1 MSERKPHRAAREE
14 PVRSA
19 GVAGHPP
26 PFASAQAARRGA
38 TRTGLAEG
46 PPGGRP
52 GPIHPLLSGASEY
65 PFVTLD
71 RMRRALVPPATP
83 AIRFD
88 IGDPREETPEF
99 IRVALREGIT
109 PVSSYPAAVG
119 QPELRAA
126 AARWF
131 ARRFGVD
138 LDPERH
144 LLPANGT
151 KEAVF
156 LMALA
161 VVGEGGMHGRRTVVI
176 PTPAYPVYEPGA
188 RFAGADVHVVP
199 LRSEDDWRFHPER
212 VPDAVWARTALLW
225 LNFPHNPTGAVLTPD
240 VHAQVLARARAF
252 GFWVASDE
260 AYAEVWFDAPPPSIL
275 QGGLANAVALHTLS
289 KRSAMTGYRSGFI
302 AGDERLIEA
311 LRRFRPNVGVATP
324 DFVQHAAIAAWDDDA
339 HAARQRERYAAKR
352 RLLLEVF
359 ARRGWA
365 VEASQATFYL
375 WMKAPGGDDVAFV
388 RDLMRV
394 GVVATPGSFMGEAG
408 TGYVRW
414 ALVPTLDACR
424 EAIARLDAVAGAGLR

>member
-1 MSERKPHRAAREE
+1 MNEPAPARVATAA
-14 PVRSA
+14 A
-19 GVAGHPP
+19 GGTVPE
-26 PFASAQAARRGA
+26 QAA
-38 TRTGLAEG
+38 
-46 PPGGRP
+46 GRP
-52 GPIHPLLSGASEY
+52 GPLNPILTGPAEY

-71 RMRRALVPPATP
+71 RMRQALAPPGLRV
-83 AIRFD
+83 IHFGM
-88 IGDPREETPEF
+88 GDPREETPEF
-99 IRVALREGIT
+99 IRDTLREGIT

-131 ARRFGVD
+131 QRRFGVA

-161 VVGEGGMHGRRTVVI
+161 VVGRGGDDARRTVVI

-199 LRSEDDWRFHPER
+199 LRSEDGWRFDPDR
-212 VPDAVWARTALLW
+212 VPDDVWARTALLW
-225 LNFPHNPTGAVLTPD
+225 LNYPHNPTGAVLTRD
-240 VHAQVLARARAF
+240 GYQRVIERARAF

-260 AYAEVWFDAPPPSIL
+260 AYAEVWFDSPPASIL
-275 QGGLANAVALHTLS
+275 ECGFDNAVALHTLS

-302 AGDERLIEA
+302 AGDERLIAA

-339 HAARQRERYAAKR
+339 HADRQRARYAEKR
-352 RLLLEVF
+352 ALLREYF
-359 ARRGWA
+359 RRRGWMI
-365 VEASQATFYL
+365 EASEATFYL

-388 RDLMRV
+388 SELLRA

-408 TGYVRW
+408 AGFVRW
-414 ALVPTLDACR
+414 ALVPTLEDCR
-424 EAIARLDAVAGAGLR
+424 EALTRLDAVGGTGSR